1 MRPVRI
7 VEREV
12 LFNPVLRTYNGRL
25 WSLRVAAYYVSGR
38 RLGKKVADTKLGFE
52 FEEKRRTRVVTSAAS
67 LHANNAFGVL
77 LLLAPIKRTHAHRH
91 LDALRRHGET
101 YPGSAPQLA

>member
-1 MRPVRI
+1 M
-7 VEREV
+7 
-12 LFNPVLRTYNGRL
+12 
-25 WSLRVAAYYVSGR
+25 
-38 RLGKKVADTKLGFE
+38 ADTKLGFE
-52 FEEKRRTRVVTSAAS
+52 FEEKATHTCLVTSAAS

-101 YPGSAPQLA
+101 YPGSAPPAGVTTSFVEGNEICGSPGVELTSTSIKFCRLTFL